1 MARARK
7 LAPDLEVRP
16 YESPAGGWGSVRS
29 LAKSLGRDRVPFTG
43 PRVLLKQNK
52 PDGFMCVSCAW
63 AKPADPRVFEFCE
76 NGAKAT
82 TWEITTRRV
91 TPEFF
96 AGHTVSDLEKWD
108 DHQLEAAG
116 RLTHPMRWDPAS
128 DKYVPVEWATAFE
141 EIGRE
146 LRALDPDSVVFYT
159 SGRASLETAFMYGL
173 FARAYGTNNLPD
185 SSNMCHETTSVALPE
200 SIGVS
205 VGTCT
210 LDDFAH
216 TDCIF
221 FFGQNVGTSS
231 PRMLHQLQE
240 ASKRGVP
247 IVTFNPLRERGL
259 VEFANPQSPADM
271 LVKPPTRVTSQYHQV
286 KSGGDTAAM
295 MGIAK
300 VLFALEEADSRNG
313 GGLILDHDFIRE
325 HTYGFEEFKAAVK
338 ACDWQQI
345 ERRSGL
351 SRGALEAAAA
361 VYAHAKS
368 VMFIY
373 GMGLTQHKK
382 GVETVQTLV
391 NLALMRGNIGR
402 PGAGICPVRG
412 HSNVQG
418 QRTVGVTEKPEQVP
432 AEKFKQLFGIDTPK
446 KKGVNTVEA
455 CEKIIDGSVRAV
467 VLLGGNLVRSVPEH
481 RLVVPAWRKLG
492 LTVQILT
499 KLNRTALVHGE
510 ASYILPCLGRIEI
523 DNQASGPQ
531 AVSMEDSTGCM
542 HGSRGQVSPA
552 SSQLLS
558 EPRIVAELAKAT
570 SPSRSTIPWDDW
582 VADYGKIREA
592 IAATYPDIFHD
603 FNTRLWQPGGFHRP
617 LGARKR
623 EWKTKTGK
631 ANFIIPKSLATD
643 IDIASERRDV
653 VQLITL
659 RSNGQFNT
667 TVYNYDD
674 RFRGIYGSRHVV
686 LMHRNDIAR
695 FGLHEGMT
703 VVLTTAVDDG
713 VDRSVGGFR
722 VVAYDIPEG
731 CIAGYF
737 PECNPLI
744 PLWHHAEKSKVPA
757 AKSIPVRVEAGRLGW
772 ERGNESS

>member
-1 MARARK
+1 MTRTRK
-7 LAPDLEVRP
+7 LAPDLEVKP
-16 YESPAGGWGSVRS
+16 FEAAAGGWGSVRS
-29 LAKSLGRDRVPFTG
+29 LAASIGRDRVPFTA
-43 PRVLLKQNK
+43 PPVLLKQNK

-82 TWEITTRRV
+82 TWEITSKRV

-96 AGHTVSDLEKWD
+96 AKHTVADLEKWD
-108 DHQLEAAG
+108 DHHLEGAG
-116 RLTHPMRWDPAS
+116 RLTHPMRWDPAT
-128 DKYVPVEWATAFE
+128 DKYVPVEWDAAFQ

-146 LRALDPDSVVFYT
+146 LRALPPDNSVFYT

-200 SIGVS
+200 SIGVP

-271 LVKPPTRVTSQYHQV
+271 LIKAPTRITSQYHQL
-286 KSGGDTAAM
+286 KTGGDTAAI

-300 VLFALEEADSRNG
+300 VLFALEAAASSG
-313 GGLILDHDFIRE
+313 GGTGTLDRDFIRE
-325 HTYGFEEFKAAVK
+325 HTHGIEEFRAAVES
-338 ACDWQQI
+338 CDWQRI

-351 SRGALEAAAA
+351 TRGALEAAAA
-361 VYAHAKS
+361 VYANSKS
-368 VMFIY
+368 VLFIY
-373 GMGLTQHKK
+373 GMGLTQHTK

-418 QRTVGVTEKPEQVP
+418 QRTVGITEKPEQVP
-432 AEKFKQLFGIDTPK
+432 SDKLKQLFGIEMPK
-446 KKGVNTVEA
+446 QKGVNTVEA
-455 CEKIIDGSVRAV
+455 CEKIIEGSVRAV
-467 VLLGGNLVRSVPEH
+467 VLLGGNLVRAVPEH
-481 RLVVPAWRKLG
+481 RLIEPAWRKLR

-510 ASYILPCLGRIEI
+510 VSYILPCLGRIEI
-523 DNQASGPQ
+523 DKQESGPQ
-531 AVSMEDSTGCM
+531 AVSMEDSTGCI
-542 HGSRGQVSPA
+542 HGSRGQVAPA
-552 SSQLLS
+552 SPHLLS
-558 EPRIVAELAKAT
+558 EPKIVAELAKAT
-570 SPSRSTIPWDDW
+570 AAARSTVPWNDW
-582 VADYGKIREA
+582 VADYSKIRDA
-592 IAATYPDIFHD
+592 IAATYPEIFHD
-603 FNTRLWQPGGFHRP
+603 FNARLWQPGGFHRP
-617 LGARKR
+617 ISARKR
-623 EWKTKTGK
+623 EWKTPTGK
-631 ANFIIPKSLATD
+631 ANFITPKSLATD
-643 IDIASERRDV
+643 IDTSPEQRDV

-674 RFRGIYGSRHVV
+674 RFRGIYGSRHVI
-686 LMHRNDIAR
+686 LMHRNDIDR
-695 FGLHEGMT
+695 FGFQEGST
-703 VVLTTAVDDG
+703 VALTTAVDDG
-713 VDRSVGGFR
+713 VERRVEGFR
-722 VVAYDIPEG
+722 VVVYDIPEG
-731 CIAGYF
+731 CIAGYY

-757 AKSIPVRVEAGRLGW
+757 AKSIPVRVEI
-772 ERGNESS
+772 SSQAHKRI